1 MKIRERII
9 LGVMCFI
16 IAISSISFQSYA
28 IEIVHADKFKD
39 YRKEYG
45 VDVSKWN
52 GNIDWNSVKKSNVDF
67 AFIRV
72 GNRGYATQ
80 GKLIEDDQAKSNLAQ
95 ANAVGIPVG
104 VYVYSQAITQEEAV
118 EEAQLALKMIKGY
131 EITLPIVMDV
141 EYAGT
146 SSEGEGRL
154 YDAKLTKQEATDI
167 CEAFCSTIEE
177 AGFTPMIYANVDM
190 LKNHLLAKELESQY
204 PIWLAHYTGSTT
216 YDGDYAYWQYTSK
229 GQISGIQGNV
239 DLNVRYIQETGKV
252 TGVTISELKKDAL
265 TLSWNQLE
273 GADGYEI
280 YRKTGEEDYVNLAEI
295 SGNDSCEYL
304 DQNLKTGTT
313 YTYFVK
319 AFTWNG
325 EEKVYAEDSLEVS
338 AKTALGKV
346 EKFAAKS
353 GGYDQVKLTWNR
365 LEGADGYNIRRYDQS
380 TKTYKSIKTISGGT
394 ATSYTDTQLNA
405 STKYSYKIYPYHM
418 EGKQKIYG
426 DGSATVS
433 VTTGKPVSG
442 VTTATNLNVRSGPG
456 TSYKSIGKAKK
467 NQTVS
472 VTGSRGN
479 WYRVSIT
486 LNGKKQTGYIL
497 KSYVKLTSA
506 TKVGQV
512 TLSTKASSFYQVK
525 LSWKKVSGASGY
537 EIQRYSASKKA
548 YVTIKTITKGTTTSY
563 TNTDL
568 DAGTTYKYRVRAY
581 KTVSGK
587 KIYGAFSSVKSC
599 KTQKSLAGKVTA
611 SNVNVRKGAGNS
623 YKSYGTVKKNTKI
636 TVIGRRGEWY
646 RVTVKVKGKTV
657 KGYMSKKYIKI

>member
-1 MKIRERII
+1 MKIRNRLM
-9 LGVMCFI
+9 LGVMCFV
-16 IAISSISFQSYA
+16 IAMSSISFQSYA
-28 IEIVHADKFKD
+28 MEIVHAEKYKD

-45 VDVSKWN
+45 IDVSKWN
-52 GNIDWNSVKKSNVDF
+52 GSIDWNSVKKSGVDF

-80 GKLIEDDQAKSNLAQ
+80 GKLIEDDQAQRNLAQ

-104 VYVYSQAITQEEAV
+104 VYVYSQAITQEEAI

-146 SSEGEGRL
+146 VSEEESRL

-167 CEAFCSTIEE
+167 CEAFCSVIVE
-177 AGFTPMIYANVDM
+177 AGFTPMIYANADM
-190 LKNHLLAKELESQY
+190 LKNHLLAETLSSQY
-204 PIWLAHYTGSTT
+204 PIWLAHYADCTNYG
-216 YDGDYAYWQYTSK
+216 GDYEYWQYTSV

-239 DLNVRYIQETGKV
+239 DLNVRYIKETEKV
-252 TGVTISELKKDAL
+252 TGVAISGIKKDTL

-280 YRKTGEEDYVNLAEI
+280 YRKTEKEAYVKLAEI
-295 SGNDSCEYL
+295 SGEVSCKYT
-304 DQNLKTGTT
+304 DQGLKTGTA
-313 YTYFVK
+313 YTYFVR
-319 AFTWNG
+319 AFTWDG
-325 EEKVYAEDSLEVS
+325 EEKVYAKDSSEVT
-338 AKTALGKV
+338 AKTSLGTV
-346 EKFAAKS
+346 EKFTAKS
-353 GGYDQVKLTWNR
+353 GGYDQVKMTWNP

-380 TKTYKSIKTISGGT
+380 TKTYQSIKTISGGNT
-394 ATSYTDTQLNA
+394 TSYTDTQLNA

-418 EGKQKIYG
+418 EGNQKVYG
-426 DGSATVS
+426 DGSTVVSAT
-433 VTTGKPVSG
+433 TDKPVSG
-442 VTTATNLNVRSGPG
+442 MTTASNLNVRSGPG

-467 NQTVS
+467 NQSVS

-486 LNGKKQTGYIL
+486 LNGKKTTGYIL
-497 KSYVKLTSA
+497 KSYIQLTST
-506 TKVGQV
+506 TKVDQV
-512 TLSTKASSFYQVK
+512 TLSTKATSFYQVK

-537 EIQRYSASKKA
+537 EIQRYSSQKKA
-548 YVTIKTITKGTTTSY
+548 YVTIKTITKGSTTSY

-599 KTQKSLAGKVTA
+599 KTSKSVTGKVTA
-611 SNVNVRKGAGNS
+611 SSVNVRKGAGNS

-636 TVIGRRGEWY
+636 TVIGRRGDWY